1 VIGYLFAMGVLLASG
16 ENRACECSFPAIT
29 QASDS
34 DQVRRAVLA
43 RVQKFYDWY
52 FPMSRTQAPTPSW
65 VVVARDS
72 VSWFTPHLDSA
83 LVANGKAQAAS
94 RGAAMS
100 LNFDPFVPAQ
110 KPCDRYVV
118 GTATRMASGHYLV
131 EVFGVC
137 GGAKRAHPD
146 LVADLVQSKDSWVF
160 ANFRYPKPPIDLL
173 SLLSFLN

>member
-1 VIGYLFAMGVLLASG
+1 MSPFVRLTRATIPCLLAIG
-16 ENRACECSFPAIT
+16 VAQHAPA

-34 DQVRRAVLA
+34 DLVRQTVLA
-43 RVQKFYDWY
+43 RVQRFYDWY
-52 FPMSRTQAPTPSW
+52 FPLSRAQASTPGW

-83 LVANGKAQAAS
+83 LVANGTAQVAS
-94 RGAAMS
+94 RGAAVG
-100 LNFDPFVPAQ
+100 LNFDPFVPVQ
-110 KPCDRYVV
+110 KPCERYVV
-118 GTATRMASGHYLV
+118 GSATRLASGHYLV

-146 LVADLVQSKDSWVF
+146 LVAELAQSKDSWVF